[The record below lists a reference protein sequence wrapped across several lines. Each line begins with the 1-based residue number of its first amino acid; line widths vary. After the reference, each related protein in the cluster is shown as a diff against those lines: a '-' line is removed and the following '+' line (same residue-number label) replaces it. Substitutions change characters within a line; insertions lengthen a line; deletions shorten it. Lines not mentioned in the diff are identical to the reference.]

1 MFTDMVE
8 SASSERKT
16 DRGWAVMVSVLFQL
30 AWLIILILI
39 PLIYTRA
46 LPKAILSTVLIAPG
60 APQPSPAADA
70 PVHKSVRRTTGLL
83 DEKILH
89 APSLIP
95 GTVVPKANSD
105 LAPDTPSTVGPVPS
119 FDLVRALT
127 SPTIPP
133 PPATPQQDL
142 TTRIRL
148 GGQVQAAKIISQ
160 PQPVYPALARQA
172 RIQGDV
178 VLHAIIGQD
187 GRVNELQVISGHP
200 LLVKAALDSV
210 KQWRY
215 QPTLLNDQP
224 VEVDTTITVTFVL
237 G

>member
-1 MFTDMVE
+1 M
-8 SASSERKT
+8 
-16 DRGWAVMVSVLFQL
+16 LFYEF
-30 AWLIILILI
+30 LISKSLVTGTLTC
-39 PLIYTRA
+39 YNR
-46 LPKAILSTVLIAPG
+46 SMAPG
-60 APQPSPAADA
+60 APQPSPAADGA
-70 PVHKSVRRTTGLL
+70 VHKSVRRTTGLL
-83 DEKILH
+83 NETILH
-89 APSLIP
+89 APSRIP
-95 GTVVPKANSD
+95 RTVWSID
-105 LAPDTPSTVGPVPS
+105 DSRLAPDTPAIVGPVPS
-119 FDLVRALT
+119 FDLISALT
-127 SPTIPP
+127 STTITP
-133 PPATPQQDL
+133 PPAPAQQDLRL

-178 VLHAIIGQD
+178 VLHAIIGKD

-200 LLVKAALDSV
+200 SLVKAAFDSV

>member
-60 APQPSPAADA
+60 AAQPSPAADA
-70 PVHKSVRRTTGLL
+70 ALHKSVRRTTGLL
-83 DEKILH
+83 EEKILH
-89 APSLIP
+89 APSIIP
-95 GTVVPKANSD
+95 RTVVPIADSD
-105 LAPDTPSTVGPVPS
+105 LAPDTPTTVGPMPG

-127 SPTIPP
+127 NTTIPP
-133 PPATPQQDL
+133 PPAPPQQDL
-142 TTRIRL
+142 RVTTRIRL
-148 GGQVQAAKIISQ
+148 GGQVQAAKITSE

-178 VLHAIIGQD
+178 VLHAIIG
-187 GRVNELQVISGHP
+187 R
-200 LLVKAALDSV
+200 AA
-210 KQWRY
+210 
-215 QPTLLNDQP
+215 
-224 VEVDTTITVTFVL
+224 
-237 G
+237 